1 MILRRDQDRLDVIF
15 TRDTLAVEHP
25 QRQIEQGGPVTI
37 THPEMTRF
45 FISIAEAV
53 SLVIEAATMTR
64 GGDIF
69 MLDMGQPI
77 RIEDLAHKM
86 IRLRGL
92 RPGAD
97 IAIAYT
103 GVRPGE
109 KLHEE
114 LYTAAEARSRTG
126 HPKIFRIASAAS
138 LARSGRN
145 CQLTAPRYVVFE
157 KRLGQ
162 LGTFRHAS
170 RNDCGAR
177 STCVE
182 GISCSVCAC
191 RPDASETDMNAQTD
205 KTTEPKRPWGIR
217 HYSDGQETGRRRE
230 PITTK

>member
-1 MILRRDQDRLDVIF
+1 
-15 TRDTLAVEHP
+15 
-25 QRQIEQGGPVTI
+25 VTI

-53 SLVIEAATMTR
+53 SLVIEAATMTA

-138 LARSGRN
+138 LASHELADRVAWLAELAHQQRVDDLVE
-145 CQLTAPRYVVFE
+145 QLWELARCEQNVVSDVHHDLLELPAGE
-157 KRLGQ
+157 KLRERELVRELGG
-162 LGTFRHAS
+162 LA
-170 RNDCGAR
+170 AR
-177 STCVE
+177 
-182 GISCSVCAC
+182 
-191 RPDASETDMNAQTD
+191 
-205 KTTEPKRPWGIR
+205 
-217 HYSDGQETGRRRE
+217 
-230 PITTK
+230 